1 VVYEQVAARRE
12 GESGKKSDRKSTT
25 TTRDMVVLYVS
36 VVHRI
41 ATRVGHRVRI
51 PHCQKVRLV
60 NDTSGNTVD
69 ASAYLTPEWF
79 VSILMMLHDYEE
91 SGSALARVSPMLVS
105 IVGCVWPRV
114 PAASSQ
120 TARVD
125 EGEHLKALLIWFL
138 TALTDGTVEPNCFH
152 VRYLFRLLTAVHASG
167 HFIRDARDAE
177 EQLLG
182 LHVLSHDEGFSR
194 HLLRSMLKLSWFSHH
209 SDPLYAFY
217 LNSAVFTYV
226 VGTTDHGDEVRHA
239 TGSALLD
246 KMHRLTLHLLPN
258 PLLSA
263 EQVEHACYE
272 HKDAQFTAF
281 VRDTRTLLY
290 QHHIVQAT
298 HGEKAAQQALQ
309 QLRAF
314 MEDRQGSSDAI
325 RTFAAQTREILP

>member
-1 VVYEQVAARRE
+1 
-12 GESGKKSDRKSTT
+12 
-25 TTRDMVVLYVS
+25 
-36 VVHRI
+36 
-41 ATRVGHRVRI
+41 
-51 PHCQKVRLV
+51 
-60 NDTSGNTVD
+60 
-69 ASAYLTPEWF
+69 
-79 VSILMMLHDYEE
+79 
-91 SGSALARVSPMLVS
+91 MLVS

-114 PAASSQ
+114 PAANSQ
-120 TARVD
+120 AARVD
-125 EGEHLKALLIWFL
+125 EGEQLKALIIWFL

-152 VRYLFRLLTAVHASG
+152 VRYLFRLLAAVHASG
-167 HFIRDARDAE
+167 HFVRDARDAE
-177 EQLLG
+177 EEQLG
-182 LHVLSHDEGFSR
+182 LHVLSHDDGFTR
-194 HLLRSMLKLSWFSHH
+194 HLLRSMLKLSWFSHQ

-226 VGTTDHGDEVRHA
+226 VGTTDFGDEVRHA

-246 KMHRLTLHLLPN
+246 NMHRLMLHLLPN

-314 MEDRQGSSDAI
+314 VGDREESSDAI
-325 RTFAAQTREILP
+325 RNFAKATREILQ